1 MELREIVEQ
10 REEATKKFRKMYEER
25 LIEICAECGLFGVD
39 VVANG
44 EKTGR
49 ITVEKKYFSND
60 YEIVFHHYT
69 KKGDLSKNASYTG
82 CHIWE
87 TDSDNDI
94 KKKLLETF
102 KVAN

>member
-1 MELREIVEQ
+1 MEIREILKQ
-10 REEATKKFRKMYEER
+10 RKDANEKFRKMYEER
-25 LIEICAECGLFGVD
+25 LIEICSECGLFGVD

-49 ITVEKKYFSND
+49 ITVEKKDFSND

-82 CHIWE
+82 CYIWSI
-87 TDSDNDI
+87 DSDDDI
-94 KKKLLETF
+94 KNKLLETF

>member
-1 MELREIVEQ
+1 MEIREILKQ
-10 REEATKKFRKMYEER
+10 RKDANEKFRKMYEER
-25 LIEICAECGLFGVD
+25 LIEICSECGLFGVD

-49 ITVEKKYFSND
+49 VTVEKKDFSND

-82 CHIWE
+82 CYIWS
-87 TDSDNDI
+87 TDSDDDI